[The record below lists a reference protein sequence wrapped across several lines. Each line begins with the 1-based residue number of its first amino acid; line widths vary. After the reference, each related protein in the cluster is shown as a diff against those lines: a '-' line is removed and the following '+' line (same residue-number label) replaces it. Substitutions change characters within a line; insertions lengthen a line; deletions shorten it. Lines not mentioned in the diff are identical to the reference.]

1 MPIGIELHGRHPKSA
16 VSEFLQRYAR
26 RFLKSVD
33 CNYETEQ
40 GEEGFR
46 TKLYV
51 PVWSDQIFQ
60 GQWCDSLKAAEI
72 SAARCF
78 VEDPE
83 VVATASTLP
92 ALRRAESCD
101 WKWGSSSSQWGDCN
115 WSWNSDSTWNNW
127 NSDWKSGS
135 KRKRPTIAESTGM
148 ELHGRH
154 PKTATR
160 EFLQRYAGRDLTL
173 DDCNYETEQGE
184 EGFRT
189 KLYVPVWSDQ
199 IFQGQ
204 WCDSLKEA
212 EVSAAR
218 CFVEDPEVVATASTL
233 PASKRAVKLRQ
244 KRCHK

>member
-1 MPIGIELHGRHPKSA
+1 
-16 VSEFLQRYAR
+16 
-26 RFLKSVD
+26 
-33 CNYETEQ
+33 
-40 GEEGFR
+40 
-46 TKLYV
+46 
-51 PVWSDQIFQ
+51 
-60 GQWCDSLKAAEI
+60 
-72 SAARCF
+72 
-78 VEDPE
+78 
-83 VVATASTLP
+83 
-92 ALRRAESCD
+92 
-101 WKWGSSSSQWGDCN
+101 
-115 WSWNSDSTWNNW
+115 
-127 NSDWKSGS
+127 
-135 KRKRPTIAESTGM
+135 M

-233 PASKRAVKLRQ
+233 PAPISIIKHWTKVYKKKGRGPVSGAEINHESRRQYNDQRNHGCRMAAAPKTTDWTQPPKIVSSKGLQSKSTSTRVNALPGTASIMISDGDTRKCVYFTVVLRKAGSADAAQ
-244 KRCHK
+244 EGHT

>member
-1 MPIGIELHGRHPKSA
+1 MA
-16 VSEFLQRYAR
+16 VR
-26 RFLKSVD
+26 
-33 CNYETEQ
+33 
-40 GEEGFR
+40 
-46 TKLYV
+46 
-51 PVWSDQIFQ
+51 
-60 GQWCDSLKAAEI
+60 
-72 SAARCF
+72 AARAKDTPPK
-78 VEDPE
+78 VEPPDK
-83 VVATASTLP
+83 
-92 ALRRAESCD
+92 
-101 WKWGSSSSQWGDCN
+101 KWGSSSSQWGDCN

-233 PASKRAVKLRQ
+233 PAPISIIKHWTKVYKKKGRGPVSGAEINHESRRQYNDQRNHGCRMAVWDGNF
-244 KRCHK
+244 